1 MGALVILGSPFK
13 GTLGFRV
20 KGLGFKGL
28 GFRVSCRVFLN
39 KAYKGICKAIL

>member
-13 GTLGFRV
+13 DTLGFRV

-28 GFRVSCRVFLN
+28 GFRVSVFLRG
-39 KAYKGICKAIL
+39 AYKGICKAIL